1 MAATEMAT
9 MVGRNVASA
18 RKAAGMTQNEL
29 SRALNASGS
38 MIVSN
43 WETGKAR
50 PSDAYLIR
58 LSEVLGHEPAW
69 FYAEHTPERA
79 AA

>member
-1 MAATEMAT
+1 MATTEMAT
-9 MVGRNVASA
+9 LIGRNVASA
-18 RKAAGMTQNEL
+18 RKAARMTQNEL
-29 SRALNASGS
+29 SQALNASGS

-50 PSDAYLIR
+50 PSDTYLVR
-58 LSEVLGHEPAW
+58 LSEVLGHELAW
-69 FYAEHTPERA
+69 FYTDHQADRA